1 MFICIFWSKYK
12 DLQYGPAGP
21 ASWMNVLV
29 WLIGWLIHQFL
40 DKPFSS
46 IFVTFLGHFLAKITT
61 QKICNV
67 EYIMFNPA
75 KITSPYLSV
84 LTVVGKWLSKKAG
97 EFGLWHWQLMPESY
111 FLNRWVHTT
120 YHAMI
125 YSIYY
130 SNCLMIWAHNLSA
143 VVIKPN
149 DISKTQFKSSLHLR
163 CILRIIYSTFVLILT
178 LARFKVWQHYSTRQ
192 KHLLEWSEH

>member
-1 MFICIFWSKYK
+1 
-12 DLQYGPAGP
+12 
-21 ASWMNVLV
+21 MNVLV

-46 IFVTFLGHFLAKITT
+46 IFVTFFGHFLAKIIT

-67 EYIMFNPA
+67 EHMFNPA
-75 KITSPYLSV
+75 KITSPYLSINF
-84 LTVVGKWLSKKAG
+84 LRRQENLAYGIGNWCQS
-97 EFGLWHWQLMPESY
+97 PI

-130 SNCLMIWAHNLSA
+130 FNCLMIWAHNLSA

>member
-1 MFICIFWSKYK
+1 MNKCEFGFLWITPYDLSDDSFINFWTS
-12 DLQYGPAGP
+12 LF
-21 ASWMNVLV
+21 
-29 WLIGWLIHQFL
+29 HQ
-40 DKPFSS
+40 
-46 IFVTFLGHFLAKITT
+46 
-61 QKICNV
+61 
-67 EYIMFNPA
+67 
-75 KITSPYLSV
+75 YLSHFWVISLLRLLLRRYVMLNILCSTQLKLQVRIWV
-84 LTVVGKWLSKKAG
+84 LTLVGKWLSKKAG